1 MRLVL
6 VTIAS
11 TSVHY
16 NKKGVSNESTISEHS
31 ATSVRHCADV
41 KWQQRRRFILRY
53 SHQRNIIHQSIKA
66 VSSHPTAQEI
76 YAMVREEIPNI
87 SLGTIYRNLSQ
98 LLEHKLIRE
107 IQIEGISHYDGTLTD
122 HHHFYCTNC
131 SSIQE

>member
-1 MRLVL
+1 M
-6 VTIAS
+6 
-11 TSVHY
+11 
-16 NKKGVSNESTISEHS
+16 
-31 ATSVRHCADV
+31 
-41 KWQQRRRFILRY
+41 RY

-131 SSIQE
+131 SSIQDCDIQDAGLIQDLMQSHHCTIEKCDIIFSGICESCNQNKSIS